1 MNNGY
6 IKLHRKIIND
16 EIFDNANLLK
26 VWVWFLCKA
35 SHKERTVSVGLQSV
49 ELAQGQFI
57 TGRDSAAAEL
67 NMKPTTAWRYLK
79 KLEKCGNLDIKSN
92 NKFSLVTVEKWAF
105 YQVQSHGSGQ
115 QNGQQMDIKWTS
127 NGQQMD
133 TNKNVKNEK
142 NVKNYYSLSL
152 EDRLQMAGVI
162 RKETT

>member
-26 VWVWFLCKA
+26 VWVWCLCKA

-92 NKFSLVTVEKWAF
+92 NKFSLVRSVNIHLCSGKVLSSVFQAGF
-105 YQVQSHGSGQ
+105 SVPLQYQRQ
-115 QNGQQMDIKWTS
+115 Q
-127 NGQQMD
+127 
-133 TNKNVKNEK
+133 
-142 NVKNYYSLSL
+142 
-152 EDRLQMAGVI
+152 
-162 RKETT
+162 